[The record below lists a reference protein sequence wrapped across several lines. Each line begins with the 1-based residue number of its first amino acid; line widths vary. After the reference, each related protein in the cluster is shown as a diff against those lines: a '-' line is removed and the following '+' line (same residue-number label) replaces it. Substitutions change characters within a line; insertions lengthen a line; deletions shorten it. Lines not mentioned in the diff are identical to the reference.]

1 MPIAERTAKKQ
12 RGKPFPPGQ
21 SGNPLGRPRGAR
33 NQATLAAEALLDGE
47 ARELTRKAIK
57 LAKNGNLA
65 ALRMCLERIL
75 PPRRERPLAFEM
87 PHLERAE
94 DAAKAI
100 GATASAIAS
109 GDLTISEAAEVSKV
123 IGTFV
128 HALEATELDRRLR
141 AVEEQRK

>member
-1 MPIAERTAKKQ
+1 MALAEKTAKQQ

-47 ARELTRKAIK
+47 ALQLTRKAIELGK
-57 LAKNGNLA
+57 SGNLA
-65 ALRMCLERIL
+65 ALRLCLDRIV
-75 PPRRERPLAFEM
+75 PPRKDRPLFFEM
-87 PHLERAE
+87 PRLEKAE
-94 DAAKAI
+94 DATKAM
-100 GATASAIAS
+100 AAIAAAVANGS
-109 GDLTISEAAEVSKV
+109 LTLSEAAEVSKIV
-123 IGTFV
+123 ETFV

>member
-1 MPIAERTAKKQ
+1 MALAEKTAKQQ
-12 RGKPFPPGQ
+12 RGKPFAPGT

-47 ARELTRKAIK
+47 AQKLTRKAIELGK
-57 LAKNGNLA
+57 SGNLA
-65 ALRMCLERIL
+65 ALRMCLDRIL

-87 PHLERAE
+87 PLLQRAE

-100 GATASAIAS
+100 GAIAAAIAS
-109 GDLTISEAAEVSKV
+109 GDLTIGQAAEVSKV
-123 IGTFV
+123 IETFV

-141 AVEEQRK
+141 AVEEQRR

>member
-1 MPIAERTAKKQ
+1 MALAERTAKKQ
-12 RGKPFPPGQ
+12 RGKPFPPGK

-47 ARELTRKAIK
+47 ARELTRKAIS
-57 LAKNGNLA
+57 LAKSGNLA
-65 ALRMCLERIL
+65 ALRICLERIL
-75 PPRRERPLAFEM
+75 PPRRDRPLTFEM
-87 PHLERAE
+87 PRLEKAE

-100 GATASAIAS
+100 GAIAAAIAC
-109 GDLTISEAAEVSKV
+109 GELTISEAAEVSKV
-123 IGTFV
+123 IETFV